1 MKEQITD
8 PIDESLARIVCLS
21 ALFGN
26 KDGQTEEQLD
36 KVLDR
41 VREWGI
47 NANLWCLIKDGLICI
62 CVMDEEIVIRAA
74 TAVERDQ
81 MLSAGRESRR

>member
-1 MKEQITD
+1 VAD
-8 PIDESLARIVCLS
+8 
-21 ALFGN
+21 LFCGA
-26 KDGQTEEQLD
+26 GGTTTGAMQ
-36 KVLDR
+36 
-41 VREWGI
+41 
-47 NANLWCLIKDGLICI
+47 ANLWCLIKDGLICI